1 MEKPVNFILADKFVN
16 TKIYYVKSFEDF
28 PLGIIRYSLSQK
40 EYVFNPAG
48 AYLNFE
54 VMIQIGAFL
63 KNLME
68 EHNRNSVS

>member
-40 EYVFNPAG
+40 EYVFNPDG
-48 AYLNFE
+48 AYLNYE
-54 VMIQIGAFL
+54 SMLQIGSFL
-63 KNLME
+63 KTLME
-68 EHNRNSVS
+68 EHKRTSSS